1 MKKLAILGSTGSI
14 GVQALNIVLEHPTQL
29 SVVSLAAGRNIP
41 LLLEQIKIFNPKI
54 VSVQDAQDI
63 PKVKREFPDLIVVSG
78 EAGLCNCATQQEV
91 DLVLVSIVGVAALQP
106 TIEAIKLKKD
116 IALASKEILVAAGSI
131 VMNLVAE
138 HGVKLLPVDSEHS
151 AIMQSCDPHLH
162 AQGYF
167 MYPEKS
173 IEKIILT
180 ASGGAFRGMSRH
192 ELLNKKPSDA
202 LKHPNWSMGKKI
214 TIDSA
219 TLINKG
225 LEVIEAHWLF
235 GLPYEKIDVVIHP
248 QSIIHSMV
256 EYVDGSVLAQMGL
269 PDMRLPIQYAFFYP
283 ERKPTNWP
291 KLKFTDI
298 KELTFREPDF
308 KAFKGLQLAYAAGAL
323 GGTMPAVFNAAN
335 EKAVELF
342 LQEKITFLD
351 IAEIIEKVMAAH
363 KTVSSPCLGDIL
375 EVDLWARE
383 AFERFAVGNKVHG

>member
-1 MKKLAILGSTGSI
+1 
-14 GVQALNIVLEHPTQL
+14 
-29 SVVSLAAGRNIP
+29 
-41 LLLEQIKIFNPKI
+41 
-54 VSVQDAQDI
+54 
-63 PKVKREFPDLIVVSG
+63 
-78 EAGLCNCATQQEV
+78 
-91 DLVLVSIVGVAALQP
+91 
-106 TIEAIKLKKD
+106 
-116 IALASKEILVAAGSI
+116 
-131 VMNLVAE
+131 
-138 HGVKLLPVDSEHS
+138 
-151 AIMQSCDPHLH
+151 
-162 AQGYF
+162 
-167 MYPEKS
+167 
-173 IEKIILT
+173 
-180 ASGGAFRGMSRH
+180 
-192 ELLNKKPSDA
+192 LLNKKPSDA

-235 GLPYEKIDVVIHP
+235 GLPYEKIEVVIHP

-256 EYVDGSVLAQMGL
+256 EYVDGSVLAQMGV

-298 KELTFREPDF
+298 KELTFREPDL

-363 KTVSSPCLGDIL
+363 KTIQQPSLCDIL

-383 AFERFAVGNKVHG
+383 AFERLAVGNKVHG